1 MDLKTLISLDIPFS
15 IRPFLLATT
24 GKYCYCKQKRD
35 FSFFLIFTDKFK
47 PLLNHLLYL
56 ADEQNAFS
64 DTEIR
69 EHLNT
74 FVIAAYD
81 TSTVS
86 LTLLLMMI
94 GWHKGVQERV
104 YNEYVSYNTYIF

>member
-1 MDLKTLISLDIPFS
+1 M
-15 IRPFLLATT
+15 
-24 GKYCYCKQKRD
+24 Y
-35 FSFFLIFTDKFK
+35 FFNYITDKFK

-104 YNEYVSYNTYIF
+104 YNEYVFFLKFIYISPPRTLGPCPYNTICFFLH